1 MNISTLN
8 EKQRFKI
15 IESNQV
21 SSSVNKYLAKKLRNL
36 RINIVQS
43 YEDKILKLMKK
54 RVLEGWCWETTETA
68 IIFFED
74 NDYIQRGNLKFD
86 NQTLYHHSWIC
97 FKFKEK
103 DYVFDPCLSILC
115 EKEIYDKIFEIS
127 PLGKVSAKEVK
138 NEILELV
145 TPNENTLIKG
155 NEDENSPMYRNNTE
169 YNVIIK
175 EEKIKGL
182 KAYYHYHRDWWNWRN
197 YDIFKKIYTAKRR
210 TRR

>member
-1 MNISTLN
+1 MDISALN

-15 IESNQV
+15 IGSNQV
-21 SSSVNKYLAKKLRNL
+21 SSSVNRYLAKKLRNL

-43 YEDKILKLMKK
+43 YEGKILKLMKK
-54 RVLEGWCWETTETA
+54 GVLEGWCWETTETA

-97 FKFKEK
+97 FRFKEK

-138 NEILELV
+138 NAMLELA

-169 YNVIIK
+169 YNVIIE

-182 KAYYHYHRDWWNWRN
+182 KAYYHYHRD
-197 YDIFKKIYTAKRR
+197 
-210 TRR
+210 